1 MEDQEM
7 KTFAIQRRLGF
18 HKEREVVIDI
28 VGGRGLIL
36 GQTLID
42 KVRERGIIFNDS
54 LINGFIQELIDIGI
68 LMYDPDATEI
78 CVSDLELNIYQ
89 LTPQHE
95 REYNLNKL
103 GI

>member
-1 MEDQEM
+1 M

-18 HKEREVVIDI
+18 HKEREIVIDI
-28 VGGRGLIL
+28 VGGVGLIL

-68 LMYDPDATEI
+68 LMHDPDATEI
-78 CVSDLELNIYQ
+78 CVSLELNIYQ

-95 REYNLNKL
+95 REYKLNKL
-103 GI
+103 GV